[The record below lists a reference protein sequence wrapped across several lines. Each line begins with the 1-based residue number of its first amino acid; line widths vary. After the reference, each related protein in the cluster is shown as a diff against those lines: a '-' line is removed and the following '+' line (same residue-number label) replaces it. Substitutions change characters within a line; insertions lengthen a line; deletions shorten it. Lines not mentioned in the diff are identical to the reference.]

1 MIKNDRNVVT
11 GGYRPPFTVIRTLCL
26 FFVSAVFLFPANCV
40 LARENPIDALFNAV
54 DTDGDGLISEQEW
67 QKAMQKRFEALDNS
81 DDGNISRDE
90 FERQTEIMRERFL
103 NRDR

>member
-1 MIKNDRNVVT
+1 MKNDRNVVA
-11 GGYRPPFTVIRTLCL
+11 GGYRPPFTVICTLCL
-26 FFVSAVFLFPANCV
+26 FFIMAMFLFPVNSV
-40 LARENPIDALFNAV
+40 LARESPIDALFNAV